1 MCQHK
6 IKLFISSIILFWDK
20 ANSLMYS
27 NQDDIHGQLL
37 RYENGIS
44 ALKCFQARS
53 QQPPCVTQKWQSD
66 FFKAHLLQMKE
77 IEFQLHNCQAPLQI
91 IEPKPNHFSNI
102 AIFLLKRWS
111 RNQPQLDDITLCAC
125 FGNSS
130 IHHFTAQSLS
140 KTCSSFPG

>member
-20 ANSLMYS
+20 ENSLMYL

-37 RYENGIS
+37 LYENGIS
-44 ALKCFQARS
+44 ALKCFQASS
-53 QQPPCVTQKWQSD
+53 QQSPCVIRKWQSD

-77 IEFQLHNCQAPLQI
+77 IEFQLHNCQAPPQI

-130 IHHFTAQSLS
+130 IHHFTA
-140 KTCSSFPG
+140 